1 MPTNGKTADEI
12 RAEYYEELR
21 RERAEREAS
30 SRRFDERLLRERAE
44 REAESRRLRAE
55 QEEKSRLFRAE
66 QDEASR
72 RFRAEQEEAS
82 RQFRENMRKSHE
94 EWEARMDRERAEW
107 NAQKEKRDREWDR
120 ITGEWGRFNND
131 EGGMVEY
138 EGIAALRRLTEIGGM
153 PIEVVSTVGI
163 FATKKGREYDCF
175 IVCPDAVILVE
186 FKRRL
191 TREHVRKFLDEQLP
205 QFPLDLAILINSKR
219 VYGAVAGVMVDDD
232 AKALAAENGLF
243 AIRLPANRDVEMLN
257 NTARPRGNG
266 RAAGN

>member
-12 RAEYYEELR
+12 RAEFYEELR
-21 RERAEREAS
+21 R
-30 SRRFDERLLRERAE
+30 DRAE
-44 REAESRRLRAE
+44 REAESRRFREE
-55 QEEKSRLFRAE
+55 QV
-66 QDEASR
+66 EASR
-72 RFRAEQEEAS
+72 RFNED
-82 RQFRENMRKSHE
+82 MRKSRE
-94 EWEARMDRERAEW
+94 EWEARMNREHAEW
-107 NAQKEKRDREWDR
+107 KAQKEERDREWNR

-131 EGGMVEY
+131 EGGMVER
-138 EGIAALRRLTEIGGM
+138 EGVAALRRLTEIGGM
-153 PIEVVSTVGI
+153 PVEVVSTVGI

-191 TREHVRKFLDEQLP
+191 TREHVRKFVDEQLP
-205 QFPLDLAILINSKR
+205 QFPLDLASLINGKR

-266 RAAGN
+266 RAAGS